1 MVLNLVAVL
10 TIMILIEVVS
20 VLDNGNGFDGDGVIL
35 VMLNLALLV
44 ERMVGKF
51 K

>member
-1 MVLNLVAVL
+1 M
-10 TIMILIEVVS
+10 
-20 VLDNGNGFDGDGVIL
+20 DNGNGFDDDGDGVIL

>member
-1 MVLNLVAVL
+1 MVFYGDAN
-10 TIMILIEVVS
+10 
-20 VLDNGNGFDGDGVIL
+20 GDGVIL

>member
-1 MVLNLVAVL
+1 
-10 TIMILIEVVS
+10 MILTEVVL
-20 VLDNGNGFDGDGVIL
+20 VVDNGNGLYGDGDGVIL
-35 VMLNLALLV
+35 VMLNLALLL